1 MQEKLESIYVLI
13 EKMIEKRP
21 AINKIVFQSEWETAH
36 RNRAFSILFKGEWFS
51 RIRCGGDT
59 RGLPKTMFD

>member
-1 MQEKLESIYVLI
+1 
-13 EKMIEKRP
+13 MIEKRP
-21 AINKIVFQSEWETAH
+21 AINEIVFQSEWETAH
-36 RNRAFSILFKGEWFS
+36 RNRALAYYLKENGF